1 MRKDFSPHWVSSWM
15 TDQEAEAM
23 IKARLISN
31 GGKGP
36 VILLVE
42 PSPQPIPKGET
53 SSPDSWSEPAK
64 RVARTSH

>member
-23 IKARLISN
+23 IKARLISS

-42 PSPQPIPKGET
+42 PSSQPIPKGET
-53 SSPDSWSEPAK
+53 SSQGSWPVYE
-64 RVARTSH
+64 RMRARRSH